1 MAKKKILVADNDPD
15 ILEVTAMALEQ
26 TGLYEVISTTD
37 KRSVLDLRSDFPDL
51 ILLDV
56 WSWGWEEYK
65 SLKGKEATKELPLV
79 LFSTNVNIENIS
91 NSIGADDY
99 LSKPFDLH
107 LLLEKIERLTR

>member
-15 ILEVTAMALEQ
+15 ILEVTTMALEQ
-26 TGLYEVISTTD
+26 TGQYEVISTTD
-37 KRSVLDLRSDFPDL
+37 KRSVLNLRSDFPDL

-56 WSWGWEEYK
+56 WSSSWEEYK
-65 SLKGKEATKELPLV
+65 SLKEKKATRELPLV
-79 LFSTNVNIENIS
+79 VFSTNMNIEKIS

-107 LLLEKIERLTR
+107 LLLEKIDRLTH